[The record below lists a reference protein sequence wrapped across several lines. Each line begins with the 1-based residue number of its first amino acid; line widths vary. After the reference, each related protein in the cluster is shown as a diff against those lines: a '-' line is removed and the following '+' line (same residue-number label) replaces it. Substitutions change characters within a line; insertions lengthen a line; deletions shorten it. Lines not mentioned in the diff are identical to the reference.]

1 MHIQILLL
9 KYFWKPISLFC
20 SLFCVTSAQRRAV
33 RQKLLYSKSFPYP
46 NVLSV
51 ADTIKLLQKGASLA
65 RLGDGEFNLALGK
78 ESICYQKNSPM
89 LKHRMREILNNPN
102 GKCLVGIPP
111 RPTKPGFFR
120 EYFTRYPRILSMM
133 KLKSTYANA
142 NISRNNDFL
151 VSGIDEYRK
160 IWNNKSVVF
169 IYSSAGRFEIT
180 PELFSNIKEHY
191 YIDVNASDAFEQYD
205 EIMDQAKKYSKDCLF
220 LIACGPAA
228 TVIAYDLCTMGYQ
241 AIDIGHLPNCY
252 ANEVSGAP
260 MPEKLPI
267 SKKTV

>member
-9 KYFWKPISLFC
+9 KYFWKPLSLIC
-20 SLFCVTSAQRRAV
+20 SLFCTNGRARRMV
-33 RQKLLYSKSFPYP
+33 RQKLLYSRSFPYP
-46 NVLSV
+46 KVLSV
-51 ADTIKLLQKGASLA
+51 AETVNLLQQGASLA

-78 ESICYQKNSPM
+78 RLICYQKNSRE
-89 LKHRMREILNNPN
+89 LQRRMREILNNPN

-111 RPTKPGFFR
+111 CPTSPGFFR

-133 KLKSTYANA
+133 QLESTYANA

-151 VSGIDEYRK
+151 VSGIKEYRK
-160 IWNNKSVVF
+160 IWDNKIVVF
-169 IYSSAGRFEIT
+169 IYSSAGRFAVA
-180 PELFSNIKEHY
+180 PELFSNIKKY
-191 YIDVNASDAFEQYD
+191 YHIDVMPSDAFEQHD
-205 EIMDQAKKYSKDCLF
+205 SIMAQAQKFPRDYLF

-228 TVIAYDLCTMGYQ
+228 TVLAYDLCTMGYW

-267 SKKTV
+267 CKK

>member
-1 MHIQILLL
+1 MHTQILLL
-9 KYFWKPISLFC
+9 KYFWKPLSFIC
-20 SLFCVTSAQRRAV
+20 SLFCLTSLARRTV
-33 RQKLLYSKSFPYP
+33 RQKLLYSKPFPYP

-51 ADTIKLLQKGASLA
+51 AETVSLLQQGASLA

-78 ESICYQKNSPM
+78 RKICYQKNSSE
-89 LKHRMREILNNPN
+89 LQRRMREILNNPN

-120 EYFTRYPRILSMM
+120 EYFTRYPSILSMM
-133 KLKSTYANA
+133 RLNSRYANA

-151 VSGIDEYRK
+151 VSGICEYRK
-160 IWNNKSVVF
+160 IWDNRTVVF
-169 IYSSAGRFEIT
+169 IYSSAGRFDINSEI
-180 PELFSNIKEHY
+180 FSNIKTYHC
-191 YIDVNASDAFEQYD
+191 IDVDARDAFEQYAS
-205 EIMDQAKKYSKDCLF
+205 IMGQARKYSKDCLF

-228 TVIAYDLCTMGYQ
+228 TVLAYDLCAAGYQ
-241 AIDIGHLPNCY
+241 AIDVGHLPNCY

-267 SKKTV
+267 CKK

>member
-9 KYFWKPISLFC
+9 KYFWKPISFIL
-20 SLFCVTSAQRRAV
+20 SLFCTTGAGRRNI
-33 RQKLLYSKSFPYP
+33 RQKFLYSKPFPYP
-46 NVLSV
+46 DVLSV
-51 ADTIKLLQKGASLA
+51 ADTVKLLQDGASLA

-78 ESICYQKNSPM
+78 RAICYQKNSPK
-89 LKHRMREILNNPN
+89 LQRRMREILSHPN

-111 RPTKPGFFR
+111 RPTQPGFFR

-133 KLKSTYANA
+133 NLNTTYANA
-142 NISRNNDFL
+142 NISRNNEFL
-151 VSGIDEYRK
+151 VPGIKEYRK
-160 IWNNKSVVF
+160 IWDGKTVVF
-169 IYSSAGRFEIT
+169 IYSSAGRFDIT
-180 PELFSNIKEHY
+180 PDLFSNIKTYHH
-191 YIDVNASDAFEQYD
+191 IDIGARDAFEQYD
-205 EIMDQAKKYSKDCLF
+205 DIMSQACEYPTDYLF

-228 TVIAYDLCTMGYQ
+228 TVFAYDLCAMGYQ

-267 SKKTV
+267 CK

>member
-1 MHIQILLL
+1 MRIQILLL
-9 KYFWKPISLFC
+9 KYFWKPLSLIC
-20 SLFCVTSAQRRAV
+20 SLFCTNGLARRRV
-33 RQKLLYSKSFPYP
+33 RQKFLYSRSFPYP
-46 NVLSV
+46 KVLSV
-51 ADTIKLLQKGASLA
+51 AETVNLLQQGASLA

-78 ESICYQKNSPM
+78 RLICYQKNSPE
-89 LKHRMREILNNPN
+89 LQRRMREILKNPN

-111 RPTKPGFFR
+111 CPTSPGFFR

-151 VSGIDEYRK
+151 VRGIDEYRK
-160 IWNNKSVVF
+160 IWDNKTVVF
-169 IYSSAGRFEIT
+169 IYSSVGRFDIT
-180 PELFSNIKEHY
+180 PELFSNIKKY
-191 YIDVNASDAFEQYD
+191 YHIDVMPNDAFEQYNS
-205 EIMDQAKKYSKDCLF
+205 IMAKAQKFPKDYLF

-228 TVIAYDLCTMGYQ
+228 TVLAYDLCTMGYQ

-267 SKKTV
+267 CKK